1 MVLPLLIPHSTARG
15 VLIATGDGSGN
26 TTAPADDPGFA
37 NVGILASGSAIYLG
51 DGWVLTAAH
60 VYDNPS
66 GTPTQTWF
74 NGSDYAN
81 VPNSGVQLA
90 NPAGVGLS
98 PYSDLEMYRLAT
110 SPPLPSLAI
119 NSTAPEVGWQVTMI
133 GDGRDRTNDQL
144 EYWTPTWQPSTVP
157 TSLAGDQWGNMPDLR
172 WGTNVIS
179 FPSTTQG
186 IGLNSEMA
194 FTTTFNQNGTPYEA
208 QGTPGDSG
216 GAVFH
221 QDPSTGQWT
230 LAGVMF
236 EAGTLPSQPWGTSI
250 FGDTTSSADLSVYRT
265 EIYQTMAIPGDVNF
279 DGVVNSQDLA
289 VIDSNW
295 LKQGTGANDPIGDV
309 NHDGI
314 VNGQDLAIVEAAAA
328 AGGSDSVIVAGVPEP
343 ATYALGITAL
353 FGLLAWIR
361 RHIAP

>member
-1 MVLPLLIPHSTARG
+1 MRFLIVCGGLLFLPLLLPGSSARA
-15 VLIATGDGSGN
+15 VLIETGDGTGN

-74 NGSDYAN
+74 DGSFYSN
-81 VPNSGVQLA
+81 VPNSGVELT
-90 NPAGVGLS
+90 NPTGVGLS
-98 PYSDLEMYRLAT
+98 TYTDLEMYRLAT
-110 SPPLPSLAI
+110 PPPLPSLAI
-119 NSTAPEVGWQVTMI
+119 NSTAPAVGWQVTMI
-133 GDGRDRTNDQL
+133 GDGRDRTNSQL
-144 EYWTPTWQPSTVP
+144 EYWTPSWQPSSVP
-157 TSLAGDQWGNMPDLR
+157 TALPGDQWGNMPDIR

-179 FPSTTQG
+179 FASTTQG
-186 IGLNSEMA
+186 IGLNTEMA
-194 FTTTFNQNGTPYEA
+194 FTTTFALNGTPYDA

-221 QDPSTGQWT
+221 QNPTTGQWT

-289 VIDSNW
+289 LIESNW
-295 LKQGTGANDPIGDV
+295 LTQG
-309 NHDGI
+309 DGC
-314 VNGQDLAIVEAAAA
+314 ER
-328 AGGSDSVIVAGVPEP
+328 PTWRREP
-343 ATYALGITAL
+343 
-353 FGLLAWIR
+353 
-361 RHIAP
+361 